1 MRAPAAA
8 KILKKTGAVSIG
20 SRSPADYGT
29 FAIVGW
35 ANKNGKF
42 DGVYLC
48 KTEDGALVYAGRL
61 ERDLS
66 EKDKREMLK
75 RLALHVHKQP
85 MNAAPKRFPR
95 LEGKSV
101 VLAISRQ
108 DRRRLAS
115 AAAFK
120 GFRDDLT

>member
-8 KILKKTGAVSIG
+8 KILKRLAQSLLDQGPC
-20 SRSPADYGT
+20 RQWDT

-75 RLALHVHKQP
+75 RLALHVRKQS

-95 LEGKSV
+95 LEGSP
-101 VLAISRQ
+101 S
-108 DRRRLAS
+108 
-115 AAAFK
+115 FW
-120 GFRDDLT
+120 

>member
-8 KILKKTGAVSIG
+8 KILKTGAVHIG
-20 SRSPADYGT
+20 SRVPCRQWDT

-42 DGVYLC
+42 DGIYLC

-75 RLALHVHKQP
+75 RLALHVRKQP

-95 LEGKSV
+95 LEG
-101 VLAISRQ
+101 
-108 DRRRLAS
+108 
-115 AAAFK
+115 AARPPTACIGSPFK
-120 GFRDDLT
+120 DFRDDLT